1 MTYFVVLRV
10 NDMDI
15 NLTHSYSSIKMYE
28 NCPKRYYH
36 QRVTK
41 EVQDTGSDATKYG
54 EEVHSSLELRLKE
67 NKPLTDGTQKYE
79 PLCKSI
85 EGMGGTLLAEQQL
98 CLNENLTP
106 TGWWDKDAWLR
117 SILDVLI
124 IVDDKAIVMD
134 WKTGKRRPDFT
145 QLQLFALQVFKHY
158 PKVKKVQSTFIWL
171 KDMSMDSETFK
182 SDQTN
187 LMWADMLARIERINQ
202 SVEHNNWPAKPSGL
216 CNWCPAKNMCEYAKI

>member
-1 MTYFVVLRV
+1 
-10 NDMDI
+10 MDVK
-15 NLTHSYSSIKMYE
+15 LSHSYSSIKMYE

-36 QRVTK
+36 QRVMK

-54 EEVHSSLELRLKE
+54 ERVHSSLEHRLVDS
-67 NKPLTDGTQKYE
+67 KPLSDGTEKYE

-85 EGMGGTLLAEQQL
+85 EGMGGTILAEQQL

-106 TGWWDKDAWLR
+106 TGWWEKDAWLR

-124 IVDDKAIVMD
+124 LIDDKAIVMD

-158 PKVKKVQSTFIWL
+158 PKIKTVQSTFIWL
-171 KDMSMDSETFK
+171 KDMSMDSQTFK
-182 SDQTN
+182 VNQTN
-187 LMWADMLARIERINQ
+187 LMWSDMLARIERIHQ

-216 CNWCPAKNMCEYAKI
+216 CGWCPAKNICEFARI